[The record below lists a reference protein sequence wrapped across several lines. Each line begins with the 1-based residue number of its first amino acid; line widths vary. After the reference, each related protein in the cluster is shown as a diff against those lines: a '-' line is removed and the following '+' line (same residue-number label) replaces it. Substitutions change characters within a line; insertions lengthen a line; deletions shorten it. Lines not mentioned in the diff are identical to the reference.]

1 MSTSVTFR
9 RNRTLLTGRAG
20 GFTLVEL
27 MVVVTI
33 ATILTVIALPA
44 YTSQMRKSRRTEAKT
59 ALLDLAGRE
68 ERYMATNGAYTAD
81 GTQLGYPSVNWPQL
95 TGSKYYNITVPAAN
109 VTAATAGTALTA
121 GASATFLIT
130 ATIATGTPQA
140 KDTQCSAFTIDNAG
154 NQQSYNSTTTF
165 TAATLTTGCW

>member
-9 RNRTLLTGRAG
+9 RNRALLTGRAR

-27 MVVVTI
+27 MVVVMI
-33 ATILTVIALPA
+33 ATILTMIAIPA

-68 ERYMATNGAYTAD
+68 ERYMATNGTYTAL
-81 GTQLGYPSVNWPQL
+81 GKQLGYPADGWPQL
-95 TGSKYYNITVPAAN
+95 TSSKYYNITVSP

-121 GASATFLIT
+121 GTAATFLIT

-140 KDTQCSAFTIDNAG
+140 KDTQCSAFAVDNTG
-154 NQQSYNSTTTF
+154 NQLSYNSTSTF
-165 TAATLTTGCW
+165 TTATSTTGCW